1 MLLGRFPERH
11 HELGQ
16 IRDEVPGVGDP
27 FDVGAVE
34 GHCPLA
40 FGVELGLEPAQQPC
54 GPPSSGL
61 PPVGRGHLQKC
72 PTGQRWELAGEPG
85 GLFRGFA
92 FDHDEVSGQGEVL
105 EGVQQNRLAHPGQPG
120 HDPTFVGVAELDA
133 QKQGVEVLQ
142 RSLPTGH
149 LGRTRPGVGREG
161 VRDTVQV
168 AKFKSLLRDLAGTC

>member
-1 MLLGRFPERH
+1 MAVLLGRFPERH

-85 GLFRGFA
+85 GLFGGFV
-92 FDHDEVSGQGEVL
+92 FDHDEVAGQARFSKAF
-105 EGVQQNRLAHPGQPG
+105 NR
-120 HDPTFVGVAELDA
+120 TV
-133 QKQGVEVLQ
+133 
-142 RSLPTGH
+142 LPTPRSPVTITP
-149 LGRTRPGVGREG
+149 LSV
-161 VRDTVQV
+161 
-168 AKFKSLLRDLAGTC
+168 